1 MRFQWPEMLW
11 LLGAVPA
18 LVAGYVLLVRRRRTA
33 VAALGHLMVEQGTAG
48 RVASLRRH
56 LPPAL
61 LALSLLAAIVA
72 AARPVAMITL
82 PSHQQT
88 IILAV
93 DVSLSMRAKDVEPD
107 RFTAAKN
114 AAKAFVRELPPR
126 LRVGIVSFAGTA
138 SLAQPPTRN
147 SEDLVGAID
156 RFQLQRATATGSAI
170 IVSLATLFP
179 DQISDLGAA
188 LFGPG
193 GRHGTAGP
201 HGATVPQAAEKARK
215 AEARPFEP
223 VPAGSDTSVA
233 IVLLSDGRRT
243 TGPDPLDAAQLA
255 AERGVRVFTV
265 GFGTEEGAEVD
276 LGGWSAYMKLDE
288 EALKAVAELTH
299 GEYFFAGSE
308 AALRNIYQGLSS
320 KLVLERKQTEISSFF
335 AAAAAVLA
343 LLSAGLSVAW
353 YGRIA

>member
-1 MRFQWPEMLW
+1 
-11 LLGAVPA
+11 
-18 LVAGYVLLVRRRRTA
+18 
-33 VAALGHLMVEQGTAG
+33 
-48 RVASLRRH
+48 
-56 LPPAL
+56 
-61 LALSLLAAIVA
+61 
-72 AARPVAMITL
+72 
-82 PSHQQT
+82 
-88 IILAV
+88 
-93 DVSLSMRAKDVEPD
+93 VSLSMRAKDVEPD

-114 AAKAFVRELPPR
+114 AAKAFVRDLPPR
-126 LRVGIVSFAGTA
+126 LRVGVVSFAGPA
-138 SLAQPPTRN
+138 SLVQAPTRS
-147 SEDLVGAID
+147 SEDLVAAID

-179 DQISDLGAA
+179 DQIPDLGEA

-193 GRHGTAGP
+193 GRHGASGP
-201 HGATVPQAAEKARK
+201 HAATGPHASTGPHAAEKSRK
-215 AEARPFEP
+215 APARPFEP

-265 GFGTEEGAEVD
+265 GFGTEQGAEVD